1 MGSPRN
7 ITLLDGVENR
17 LFAMK
22 PQSYMP
28 GTGRS
33 WIMRAAIAVAI
44 VVGVYLVFEFGRIQA
59 NYNIADAIEEKQG
72 YNSEIDG
79 LENRI
84 SVLKQEIALLETHR
98 EIDQEAYKVVEA
110 DLIDLQRKIQEQRDA
125 IAFYRGIVSPS
136 DGGRGLRV
144 QDFKVTR
151 GKDERQFHMRLVLVQ
166 VMQHDR
172 SVKGEVEFSLEGS
185 QDGVATTYS
194 LEELLPT
201 DAKSNWP
208 FAFRYFQD
216 FDRVLIL
223 PAGFTPEKINIEV
236 KSRTKSIASVKQS
249 FLWQS
254 ALS

>member
-1 MGSPRN
+1 
-7 ITLLDGVENR
+7 
-17 LFAMK
+17 
-22 PQSYMP
+22 
-28 GTGRS
+28 
-33 WIMRAAIAVAI
+33 MRAAIAVAI
-44 VVGVYLVFEFGRIQA
+44 MVGIYLVFEFGRIQA
-59 NYNIADAIEEKQG
+59 NYNIADAIEEKRG

-79 LENRI
+79 LENQV
-84 SVLKQEIALLETHR
+84 SGLKQEIALLKTHR

-144 QDFKVTR
+144 QDFKVTK
-151 GKDERQFHMRLVLVQ
+151 GKSERQFYMRLVLVQ

-194 LEELLPT
+194 LKELLPT

-216 FDRVLIL
+216 FDRELIL